1 MERILGFYPAARRGP
16 TSWFIRGS
24 SATCAYEVFSAA
36 KRVFSP
42 DVRQRTAHKT
52 NDENLHSACSLL
64 FKRPC
69 PLPAFQGKKSH
80 FGLITLWLTLIH
92 FFCFCFT
99 LHFCHLFSCP
109 PSLSHS
115 FLYVSVCVCVDGWV
129 DVFVGRIE
137 EAKFFKNH
145 SNMPLNERTDSQRK
159 KKMLDVVFNGL
170 WISVCPLFFSLF
182 FCCFSIYLFTFN
194 QHFSL
199 PDSLPLLSPSKQKLL
214 CSWFGY

>member
-1 MERILGFYPAARRGP
+1 MTHSDSLFFFVSRSTFAIY
-16 TSWFIRGS
+16 
-24 SATCAYEVFSAA
+24 
-36 KRVFSP
+36 SP
-42 DVRQRTAHKT
+42 PP
-52 NDENLHSACSLL
+52 L
-64 FKRPC
+64 F
-69 PLPAFQGKKSH
+69 
-80 FGLITLWLTLIH
+80 
-92 FFCFCFT
+92 
-99 LHFCHLFSCP
+99 
-109 PSLSHS
+109 LSHS
-115 FLYVSVCVCVDGWV
+115 FLYVCVDGWV

-170 WISVCPLFFSLF
+170 RISVCPLFFSLFF

-214 CSWFGY
+214 LLLVWLLVHN